1 MVGNYFPLVEYD
13 FRHLQMHNN
22 EGEQITFIIM
32 LLNQQSESVLKS
44 SVSQYMN

>member
-1 MVGNYFPLVEYD
+1 MVGNYFPLVEYNYW
-13 FRHLQMHNN
+13 HLQMHNN
-22 EGEQITFIIM
+22 EGEQIAFIIM